1 VKKVVISLLSMVVI
15 FCVIGLGVQAFVQT
29 KLVGHPFKENKTQL
43 GITVVNGDSIT
54 SIIDKLSNNGKLN
67 NGFLLNLYIKSQKIN
82 TKGIKPGTAII
93 STDITLDAFIKILK
107 TDKKDKSLVKVT
119 FPEGFTIA
127 DIAAK
132 LEKSELISKADFLSA
147 CKAYK
152 VPDYI
157 KSDPK
162 RRYQLEGFLFPD
174 TYEFKKGISGEE
186 IITIMLDRFEYVIN
200 DIGEKQN
207 KVINDED
214 IDKTINMAALVEKE
228 AKAKDERAIVASVF
242 YNRLKNGMKF
252 ESCATINYA
261 MEKVIT
267 ILSIKDTQFNS
278 PYNTYINK
286 GIPVG
291 PICCPGRAAIE
302 ATLNPANTDY
312 LFFVANIKKADGTMV
327 FAKTL
332 KEHNANV
339 KKYEK

>member
-1 VKKVVISLLSMVVI
+1 MKKVVISLLSMVVI
-15 FCVIGLGVQAFVQT
+15 LCIIGLGVQAYVQT
-29 KLVGHPFKENKTQL
+29 KIVKHPFKETNTQI
-43 GITVVNGDSIT
+43 GITVINGDSIT
-54 SIIDKLSNNGKLN
+54 SIIDKLSNSGKLN

-82 TKGIKPGTAII
+82 TNGIKPGTAII
-93 STDITLDAFIKILK
+93 STDITLDAFIGILK
-107 TDKKDKSLVKVT
+107 MDKKDKNLVKVT
-119 FPEGFTIA
+119 FPEGFTIT

-132 LEKSELISKADFLSA
+132 LEKSELISKNDFINA

-152 VPDYI
+152 LPKYI

-186 IITIMLDRFEYVIN
+186 IITTMLDRFEYVIN
-200 DIGEKQN
+200 DIREKQN
-207 KVINDED
+207 KVINEED
-214 IDKTINMAALVEKE
+214 IDKTVNMAALVEKE
-228 AKAKDERAIVASVF
+228 AKAKAERAIVASVF
-242 YNRLKNGMKF
+242 YNRLKKGMKF
-252 ESCATINYA
+252 ESCATVNYA

-267 ILSIKDTQFNS
+267 VLSIKDTQFNS
-278 PYNTYINK
+278 PYNTYINP

-291 PICCPGRAAIE
+291 PICSPGRAAIE
-302 ATLNPANTDY
+302 AALNPDNTDY
-312 LFFVANIKKADGTMV
+312 LYFVANIKKADGTMV